1 MNLQDF
7 VKKYVWDEEKTPY
20 FRGVTRLTRKQ
31 ADNELFVYA
40 CFLILVFL
48 SGELVAL
55 NRWNQGGEIFAIFVA
70 VYSATV
76 IGGAISVW
84 RGKTRWGALI
94 CLSAPVAAF
103 VNFYFDSLQAGL
115 ETIDKY
121 FLIILSLL
129 WLRYSVR
136 VLSIVRHYGNMPQ
149 GKPGKE

>member
-7 VKKYVWDEEKTPY
+7 VKKYVWDDEKTPY
-20 FRGVTRLTRKQ
+20 FRRVKRLTRKQ

-48 SGELVAL
+48 SGELVAIS
-55 NRWNQGGEIFAIFVA
+55 RWNKGGETSAILIA
-70 VYSATV
+70 IYSAIV
-76 IGGAISVW
+76 IAGALSTW
-84 RGKTRWGALI
+84 RGKTLWGAWV
-94 CLSAPVAAF
+94 CLSAPIAAF
-103 VNFYFDSLQAGL
+103 FNFYFDSLQAGL

-121 FLIILSLL
+121 ALIIFSLL

-149 GKPGKE
+149 GKAEE